1 MQFLMFSK
9 MLQSLPVP
17 DTADVM
23 AKLGLDGVDLTVRD
37 PGHVLPGNVAEEL
50 PPACDAFRER
60 GLEVGM
66 LTTAITSAEDDNAEA
81 VFRTASEC
89 GVKFLKLGYWMYEG
103 FGSIKRQIDEVRA
116 DLKGLEALA
125 REHGVNATIHT
136 HSGNFM
142 TADLPIC
149 HMLTE
154 GLDPDAIGIY
164 VDAGHIVLEGGYG
177 VWKQGLDLVSD
188 KIRLVAAKN
197 LGWFSER
204 DAETGRVVWKRKV
217 VPCDE
222 GMTDWREF
230 FKCLKAIGYDGY
242 VSMHSEYGD
251 LDLDDLIA
259 QTEADLK
266 LMKDVLEELD

>member
-9 MLQSLPVP
+9 MLQELSIA

-23 AKLGLDGVDLTVRD
+23 ARLGLDGVDLTVRD
-37 PGHVLPGNVAEEL
+37 KGHVLPENVVEEL
-50 PPACDAFRER
+50 PPACETFRGK

-66 LTTAITSAEDDNAEA
+66 LTTGITSAEDEQAEA

-89 GVKFLKLGYWMYEG
+89 GVRFLKLGYWMYEG
-103 FGSIKRQIDEVRA
+103 FGSMERQIDEVRT

-125 REHGVNATIHT
+125 EAHGVNATIHT

-142 TADLPIC
+142 TADLPVC

-154 GLDPDAIGIY
+154 GLNPDAIGIY

-188 KIRLVAAKN
+188 RIRLIAAKN
-197 LGWFSER
+197 LGWFQQK
-204 DAETGRVVWKRKV
+204 DAETGRIEWKRSV

-230 FKCLKAIGYDGY
+230 FKCLRAIGYDGY
-242 VSMHSEYGD
+242 VSMHSEYSD
-251 LDLDDLIA
+251 LELDDLIA
-259 QTEADLK
+259 QTEADLR
-266 LMKDVLEELD
+266 LMKDVLAELG